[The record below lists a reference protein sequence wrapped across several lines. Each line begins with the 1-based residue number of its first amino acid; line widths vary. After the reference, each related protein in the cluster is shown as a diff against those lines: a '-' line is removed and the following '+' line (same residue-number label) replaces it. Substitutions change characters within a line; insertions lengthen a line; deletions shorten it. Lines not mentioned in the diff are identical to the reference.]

1 MSTRATARAVAV
13 LALIGVIGV
22 MAASTAQAETR
33 PGFYAGIG
41 GGNSHLQLGN
51 DDRSMASSRPPS
63 LACR

>member
-1 MSTRATARAVAV
+1 
-13 LALIGVIGV
+13 